1 MFAWP
6 EFIEDRSI
14 GCPITPL
21 KALNVRVN
29 GKFLPS
35 TATYNIVLLYEE
47 RIKLD
52 LKD

>member
-6 EFIEDRSI
+6 EFIENRSI

-21 KALNVRVN
+21 KVLNVRVIVN
-29 GKFLPS
+29 FTS